1 MKLKLKNVHIAVIV
15 IGIIFVSLSIFHTNM
30 WFDESYTVGIVNHS
44 FLDIWTIGGND
55 VHPIFYY
62 WMLKILNLIFGSN
75 ILVYRIFSLIPIAI
89 LAVLGYTHIRKDFGE
104 KTGLL
109 FSFLVL
115 FLPEM
120 AKYAGEIRMYSWAML
135 FETLTAI
142 YAYRLYKIEF
152 NNKNLVIFGIFSL
165 LGAYTHY
172 YGLMASGIINLML
185 FIYLIKNLKE
195 QKGNFIKF
203 IITAAIQVIVYVPWL
218 ICFATQINNVSH
230 GFWISLSF
238 PDTLIDV
245 LNVQFCSN
253 LNKYFA
259 LVFAICLYI
268 YIGTLIYRE
277 KKAKN
282 EVKPGI
288 LALSIYLAIIL
299 AALLVSLI
307 MTSVILYNRYLI
319 VVTGILIFFI
329 AFFMA
334 KEKNKYITIGI
345 CAIIVV
351 MAVINNVIFIKENYD
366 ASNKEVIDFLN
377 ENIKEDDLLV
387 YPNQAG
393 TGFVTS
399 VRFKDNKQYFWDN
412 EHWNVE
418 PAYRAFGPNM
428 EIIYDLDKLNEYSGR
443 IWLLDTSDYMVLNE
457 IDKKYDINVIQ
468 KKEFKTKYHGYEYYL
483 CLIEK

>member
-1 MKLKLKNVHIAVIV
+1 MRLKNIHIAIILIGVIF
-15 IGIIFVSLSIFHTNM
+15 ISLSIFHTNM
-30 WFDESYTVGIVNHS
+30 WFDESYSVAIANHS
-44 FLDIWTIGGND
+44 FTEIWTIGGND

-89 LAVLGYTHIRKDFGE
+89 LAILGYTHIRKDFGE
-104 KTGLL
+104 KTGII
-109 FSFLVL
+109 FSFLII

-120 AKYAGEIRMYSWAML
+120 ARYAGEIRMYSWAML
-135 FETLTAI
+135 FETLAAI
-142 YAYRLYKIEF
+142 YAYRLYKKEF
-152 NNKNLVIFGIFSL
+152 SNKNLAIFGIFSL

-185 FIYLIKNLKE
+185 FVYLIKNFKK
-195 QKGNFIKF
+195 QKSYFIKF
-203 IITAAIQVIVYVPWL
+203 IITAIIQLTLYVPWL
-218 ICFATQINNVSH
+218 ICFATQLNNVSH

-259 LVFAICLYI
+259 LAFACLLYI
-268 YIGTLIYRE
+268 YIGSIIYRE

-282 EVKPGI
+282 EIKPGI
-288 LALSIYLAIIL
+288 LAISIYLGIII

-307 MTSVILYNRYLI
+307 MTSAILYNRYLI
-319 VVTGILIFFI
+319 VVTGILVFFI

-334 KEKNKYITIGI
+334 REKIKYITIGI
-345 CAIIVV
+345 LGIILV
-351 MAVINNVIFIKENYD
+351 MSIFNSVIFIQENYD
-366 ASNKEVIDFLN
+366 PSNKEVLNFLN
-377 ENIKEDDLLV
+377 ENIKENDLIV

-399 VRFKDNKQYFWDN
+399 ARFKDNKQYFWDK

-418 PAYRAFGPNM
+418 PAYKAFGPNM
-428 EIIYDLDKLNEYSGR
+428 EIIYDLDKLNEYKGR
-443 IWLLDTSDYMVLNE
+443 IWLFDTSDYMVLNE

-468 KKEFKTKYHGYEYYL
+468 KEEFKTKYHGYEYYL